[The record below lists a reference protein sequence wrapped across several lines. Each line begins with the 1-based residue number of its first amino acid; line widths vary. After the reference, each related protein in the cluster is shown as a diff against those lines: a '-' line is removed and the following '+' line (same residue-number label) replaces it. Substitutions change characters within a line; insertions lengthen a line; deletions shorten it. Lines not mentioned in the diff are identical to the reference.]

1 MTTTMP
7 SGKSTIVRA
16 RAGLR
21 ARGVR
26 LAFGAA
32 ERLAPALGSRRAA
45 LLWCT
50 PPRGRGQRR
59 DDRPALPSRN
69 DTLTT
74 GHGCRLAVQSWGP
87 ERGAPVYLVH
97 GWGGWR
103 GQLGPY
109 VEPLV
114 AAGHRVVAFD
124 SPSHGDSGP
133 GVLGP
138 HRGTAPEMVDALT
151 DVVAHYG
158 APAGIVAH
166 SLGCA
171 TSLVALSDGMP
182 AAPLAFVA
190 PAADPFAR
198 IGEFTAALG
207 AGDRVEAALRRRLA
221 RLAGRPLADFVVTE
235 LVAPQRPP
243 MLVVHD
249 RDDRETSYEQGRQL
263 AERWPGGEL
272 TTTTGLG
279 HLRILR
285 DAAVIARVIGFLTS
299 R

>member
-1 MTTTMP
+1 M
-7 SGKSTIVRA
+7 
-16 RAGLR
+16 
-21 ARGVR
+21 RGIR

-32 ERLAPALGSRRAA
+32 ERFAPALGGRRAA

-50 PPRGRGQRR
+50 PPHGRGRRR
-59 DDRPALPSRN
+59 DDRPALPSRH
-69 DTLTT
+69 DTLST
-74 GHGCRLAVQSWGP
+74 GHGRRLAVQSWGP
-87 ERGAPVYLVH
+87 ERAAPVYLVH

-103 GQLGPY
+103 GQLGRH

-114 AAGHRVVAFD
+114 ATGHRVVAFD

-138 HRGTAPEMVDALT
+138 HRSTAPEMVDALT

-158 APAGIVAH
+158 APAGILAH

-171 TSLVALSDGMP
+171 TSLVALSDGLP

-190 PAADPFAR
+190 PAADPLAR

-207 AGDRVEAALRRRLA
+207 AGERVEAALRRRLEA
-221 RLAGRPLADFVVTE
+221 LGGRPLADFAVTE
-235 LVAPQRPP
+235 WAAPQRPP
-243 MLVVHD
+243 LLVVHD

-285 DAAVIARVIGFLTS
+285 DAAVIDRVTGFLTS